1 MISSSEAKTII
12 QDNVQSKAAIPLSL
26 KDATGLT
33 LAADVYATMDIPAYP
48 QSAMDGFAFSFEGW
62 NKNKLVIEGEIA
74 AGTGQSTE
82 LSPGKA
88 VRIFTGAPVPP
99 GADTVVM
106 QEKVKTVGGNLIITD
121 ERLQKGA
128 NVRPQGSEI
137 KAGALALPNGSK
149 LSPAAIGFLAGIGIT
164 KVIVFPRPSVTIIV
178 TGNELQSPGSPLDYG
193 QVYESNSFGLTSAL
207 QLLHINDVKVVQIKD
222 DPALLTTALSEA
234 LQNSDL
240 VLLTGGVSVGDYDF
254 VPQAAMNCGVT
265 PLFHKVAQR
274 PGKPLYFGKQGAKVV
289 FGLPGNP
296 SSVLTCFYIYVVP
309 ALERLSQCSFGLRTL
324 QAPFGKLYQKAA
336 GLTHYLKGIYDGH
349 TANPLASQESYRLH
363 SFAQA
368 NCLIQIDET
377 VTSCEEGSLVTI
389 HLLSA

>member
-33 LAADVYATMDIPAYP
+33 LAADVYATVDIPAYP
-48 QSAMDGFAFSFEGW
+48 QSAMDGFAFSFEIW
-62 NKNKLVIEGEIA
+62 NKNKLVIEGKIA

-106 QEKVKTVGGNLIITD
+106 QEKVKTVEGNLIITD